1 MAETKQEIKERL
13 LRHAA
18 GFWGL
23 PETPAESNFD
33 PLVGLLF
40 GACATELEKISTDIE
55 DSRARI
61 LERLV
66 HLLFPEV
73 LTAGIPA
80 HAIAHAI
87 PLESRLQLPA
97 KTAFY
102 IQERDVP
109 ANEKNTGDIYF
120 TPAMDTLLCNALI
133 AYIATPQN
141 FYKVNG
147 NSSKQF
153 LQILNA
159 APVTQQTNSVWIGI
173 QRGENILPGCS
184 FYFELRNET
193 VKYRFYEQ
201 LHTVQWTIHGKKQVT
216 AQGYFADDSGST
228 SLNPS
233 AIVEGNHNATRQVIQ
248 AVKEFYKNQFVT
260 IRQINLPENKVQ
272 PEFLPAL
279 HYANADKKE
288 LETLLWI
295 RLDFPGTIPISWL
308 EDIHIGLN
316 CFPVIN
322 RRQYKLQQRLS
333 QFVNIV
339 PLQPDTFFFD
349 LDSIIGEDGEPVP
362 QTLHKKGSLGVDL
375 RYSGTGRFS
384 DKEAVVAIEN
394 MLQQIKDES
403 SAYAVIGNDFL
414 LSELTLLQQILNN
427 LQRELVRKQ
436 LTKGISPH
444 LIFSGKKDNAPVSV
458 FISYWGTQ
466 GEQANGIKKNT
477 PMLLLQDIDINNNSC
492 FLVTGTAGGRDPLNE
507 NQKILAYKAALLS
520 KEKLVTREDII
531 SFCKMRTGI
540 EEGRYTIG
548 SGFEVSHLSN
558 QSFSKTIDIK
568 IELPPREKEKLRA
581 RGEIAMLEKELA
593 EAVTARSNFFMPVR
607 VYIK

>member
-13 LRHAA
+13 LRNAA
-18 GFWGL
+18 VFWGL

-73 LTAGIPA
+73 LTTGIPA
-80 HAIAHAI
+80 HGIAHAI
-87 PLESRLQLPA
+87 PMDARLQLPA

-102 IQERDVP
+102 VQESEQTNSDV
-109 ANEKNTGDIYF
+109 YF
-120 TPAMDTLLCNALI
+120 TPVMDTQLCNALVT
-133 AYIATPQN
+133 YIATPQN
-141 FYKVNG
+141 FYKING
-147 NSSKQF
+147 NFSRLF
-153 LQILNA
+153 LQTLDT
-159 APVTQQTNSVWIGI
+159 APVAQQANSIWIGI
-173 QRGENILPGCS
+173 QRGENILPGCH
-184 FYFELRNET
+184 FYFELRNEA

-201 LHTVQWTIHGKKQVT
+201 LHTVQWTINGIKQS
-216 AQGYFADDSGST
+216 AAHGYFGDSNGST

-233 AIVEGNHNATRQVIQ
+233 AIVEGNHNATRQTVQ
-248 AVKEFYKNQFVT
+248 AVKEFYKQQFIT
-260 IRQINLPENKVQ
+260 IRNFDIAESKVLPPFFHELRFVNG
-272 PEFLPAL
+272 
-279 HYANADKKE
+279 DKKDME
-288 LETLLWI
+288 NLLWI
-295 RLDFPGTIPISWL
+295 RLDFPGTIPMSWL
-308 EDIHIGLN
+308 EDITIAVN

-339 PLQPDTFFFD
+339 PLQPDMFFFD
-349 LDSIIGEDGEPVP
+349 LDTIMGEDGEPIP

-394 MLQQIKDES
+394 MIQQIKDES

-427 LQRELVRKQ
+427 LQGELARKQ
-436 LTKGISPH
+436 LARGISPH
-444 LIFSGKKDNAPVSV
+444 LIFSGKKDNSPVSV

-477 PMLLLQDIDINNNSC
+477 PMLLLQDIDLNNNSC
-492 FLVTGTAGGRDPLNE
+492 YIVSGTAGGRDPLNE

-540 EEGRYTIG
+540 EEGHYSIE
-548 SGFEVSHLSN
+548 SGFAVSHISTK
-558 QSFSKTIDIK
+558 SFSKTIDIK
-568 IELPPREKEKLRA
+568 INFPPREKEKLRS
-581 RGEIAMLEKELA
+581 RGEMAMLEKELA

-607 VYIK
+607 VFIQ

>member
-13 LRHAA
+13 LRHASV
-18 GFWGL
+18 FWGL

-40 GACATELEKISTDIE
+40 GACSTELEKISTDIE

-73 LTAGIPA
+73 LTTGIPA
-80 HAIAHAI
+80 HGIAHAI
-87 PLESRLQLPA
+87 PLESRLLLPA
-97 KTAFY
+97 KSAFY
-102 IQERDVP
+102 VRESDVP
-109 ANEKNTGDIYF
+109 ANGKPAGDIYF
-120 TPAMDTLLCNALI
+120 TPVMDTTLCNAFI
-133 AYIATPQN
+133 AYMATPQN
-141 FYKVNG
+141 FYKLNG
-147 NSSKQF
+147 SFSKQF
-153 LQILNA
+153 LQTLNA
-159 APVTQQTNSVWIGI
+159 SPTAQQTNSVWIGI
-173 QRGENILPGCS
+173 QRGENVLPGCS
-184 FYFELRNET
+184 FYFELRNEAF
-193 VKYRFYEQ
+193 KYRFYEQ
-201 LHTVQWTIHGKKQVT
+201 LHTVQWTIDGKKQAT
-216 AQGYFADDSGST
+216 THGYFGDDNGS
-228 SLNPS
+228 SLLNPS
-233 AIVEGNHNATRQVIQ
+233 AIVEGNHNATRQVTQ
-248 AVKEFYKNQFVT
+248 SVKEFYKQQFVT
-260 IRQINLPENKVQ
+260 ISHINAADNKVL
-272 PEFLPAL
+272 PEFLPAIRL
-279 HYANADKKE
+279 ANGDKKE
-288 LETLLWI
+288 LDNLLWV

-308 EDIHIGLN
+308 EEINIGLN

-349 LDSIIGEDGEPVP
+349 LDSIIGEDGEPIP
-362 QTLHKKGSLGVDL
+362 QNLHKKDSLGVDL

-384 DKEAVVAIEN
+384 DKEAVAAIEN

-427 LQRELVRKQ
+427 LQNELVRKQ
-436 LTKGISPH
+436 LTRGISPH
-444 LIFSGKKDNAPVSV
+444 LIFSGKKDNTPVSV
-458 FISYWGTQ
+458 FISYWGSQ
-466 GEQANGIKKNT
+466 GEQANGIKKST
-477 PMLLLQDIDINNNSC
+477 PMLLLQDIDINNNTC
-492 FLVTGTAGGRDPLNE
+492 FMVTGTTGGRDPLNE

-531 SFCKMRTGI
+531 SFCKMRMGI
-540 EEGRYTIG
+540 EEGRYTIE
-548 SGFEVSHLSN
+548 SGFAVSHLSN
-558 QSFSKTIDIK
+558 KSFSKTIDIK

-581 RGEIAMLEKELA
+581 RGEIAFSEKDLA

>member
-18 GFWGL
+18 VFWGL

-40 GACATELEKISTDIE
+40 GACATELEKISTDI
-55 DSRARI
+55 DNSRARI

-80 HAIAHAI
+80 HGIAHAI
-87 PLESRLQLPA
+87 PLDSRLQLPA
-97 KTAFY
+97 RTAFY
-102 IQERDVP
+102 VQESDLPVR
-109 ANEKNTGDIYF
+109 EQYTGDIYF
-120 TPAMDTLLCNALI
+120 TPVMDTQLCNALVT
-133 AYIATPQN
+133 YIATPQN

-147 NSSKQF
+147 NFSKQF
-153 LQILNA
+153 LQTLDV
-159 APVTQQTNSVWIGI
+159 APTVQQTNSVWIGI

-184 FYFELRNET
+184 FYFELRNEA
-193 VKYRFYEQ
+193 VKYRFYDQ
-201 LHTVQWTIHGKKQVT
+201 LHTVQWTIDGKKHT
-216 AQGYFADDSGST
+216 ATHGYFGDAGST

-233 AIVEGNHNATRQVIQ
+233 AIVEGNHNATRQTIQ
-248 AVKEFYKNQFVT
+248 AVKEFYKQQFIT
-260 IRQINLPENKVQ
+260 ISQVNFSENKVL
-272 PEFLPAL
+272 PKFLPEL
-279 HYANADKKE
+279 RFVNGDKKE
-288 LETLLWI
+288 LENLLWV

-308 EDIHIGLN
+308 EDITIALN

-322 RRQYKLQQRLS
+322 RRQFKLQQRLS

-339 PLQPDTFFFD
+339 PLQADMFYFD
-349 LDSIIGEDGEPVP
+349 LDTIIGEDGEPIP

-375 RYSGTGRFS
+375 RYGGAGRFS

-394 MLQQIKDES
+394 MIQQIKDES
-403 SAYAVIGNDFL
+403 SAYAVFGNDFL

-427 LQRELVRKQ
+427 LQGELARKQ
-436 LTKGISPH
+436 LTRGISPH
-444 LIFSGKKDNAPVSV
+444 LIFSGKKDNAPASV

-477 PMLLLQDIDINNNSC
+477 PMLLLQDIDLNNNTCYIVS
-492 FLVTGTAGGRDPLNE
+492 GTAGGRDPLNE

-520 KEKLVTREDII
+520 KEKLVTREDIV

-540 EEGRYTIG
+540 EEGRYTIE
-548 SGFEVSHLSN
+548 SGFAVSHLSN
-558 QSFSKTIDIK
+558 KSFSKTIDIK
-568 IELPPREKEKLRA
+568 IVFPPREKEKLKA

-607 VYIK
+607 VFIN